1 MDNGTNSGGGG
12 GEETEV
18 GDGTVVLVVV
28 LVEER
33 EITKGRRRE
42 TVEKRG
48 ETESGGE
55 RHGVARIRV

>member
-1 MDNGTNSGGGG
+1 LNNRTDAGGG
-12 GEETEV
+12 GEEAEV
-18 GDGTVVLVVV
+18 GDGAV
-28 LVEER
+28 VEER
-33 EITKGRRRE
+33 EITAGRRRE

>member
-1 MDNGTNSGGGG
+1 M
-12 GEETEV
+12 
-18 GDGTVVLVVV
+18 
-28 LVEER
+28 VEER
-33 EITKGRRRE
+33 EITAGRRRE

>member
-1 MDNGTNSGGGG
+1 LNNGTDAGGGG
-12 GEETEV
+12 GEAEV
-18 GDGTVVLVVV
+18 GDGAVV
-28 LVEER
+28 EDR
-33 EITKGRRRE
+33 EITAGRRRE

>member
-1 MDNGTNSGGGG
+1 MNNGTGAGGGG
-12 GEETEV
+12 GEAEV
-18 GDGTVVLVVV
+18 GDGAV
-28 LVEER
+28 VEER
-33 EITKGRRRE
+33 EITAGRRRE

>member
-1 MDNGTNSGGGG
+1 MDNGTNSGGRG
-12 GEETEV
+12 GEEAEV
-18 GDGTVVLVVV
+18 GDGTVLVVV